1 MKLEMLPQI
10 NGISLLI
17 ILYNCRYDKTNGRN
31 DTSESEE
38 LLQLPSSRDQQSVR
52 WGYN

>member
-31 DTSESEE
+31 DTSKSEE
-38 LLQLPSSRDQQSVR
+38 LLQLPSDE
-52 WGYN
+52 NK